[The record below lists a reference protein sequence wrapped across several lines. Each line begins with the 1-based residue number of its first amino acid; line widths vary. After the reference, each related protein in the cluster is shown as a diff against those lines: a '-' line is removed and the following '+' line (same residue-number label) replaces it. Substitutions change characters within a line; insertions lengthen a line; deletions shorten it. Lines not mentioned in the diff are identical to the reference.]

1 MGKVGTT
8 LFAIIAGFAAGILL
22 APKSGK
28 ETQAGLKRKARDI
41 KSQTSD
47 SLEHIGA
54 EAKKSGQR
62 LKSLA
67 DESIDSVKHNAK
79 IAADEISNT
88 AKTAATEVKKNR

>member
-28 ETQAGLKRKARDI
+28 ETQADLKRKARDI

-47 SLEHIGA
+47 RLEHIGA

-67 DESIDSVKHNAK
+67 DESVKHNAK
-79 IAADEISNT
+79 MAADEISNT